1 MLDATNPVM
10 LALLWLTLVG
20 VLAALAWRT
29 FRRDQR
35 EYRRFKRFR
44 TTKRRQLMLR
54 RWLAIS
60 FSLFG
65 GITVVVLLASG
76 RFAAPLLTEVQAWT
90 WVSWLLSVFSAHPE
104 ITSGVVIGA
113 ILGIVGLTILGVL
126 AVRKEGD
133 EIISVGDIQAILPR
147 NRQELVLGGLLSLNA
162 GVVEELLFRL
172 ALPALL
178 FATTGNAIVAIVGS
192 LLLFGMMHSY
202 QGVAG
207 ILITTIIGA
216 LFMAVYV
223 LSGSI
228 LGAIIAHAV
237 LDLRSLVIIP
247 MAIGRVHRID
257 GRLNPRTDPPPRS
270 PVEQAPAE
278 QAPSAQAPAAT
289 AATPAAAPPNEN

>member
-1 MLDATNPVM
+1 MLDPTNPVM

-54 RWLAIS
+54 RWLVIS

-257 GRLNPRTDPPPRS
+257 GRLNPRTDPPPRA
-270 PVEQAPAE
+270 PTEQAPT
-278 QAPSAQAPAAT
+278 AT
-289 AATPAAAPPNEN
+289 AASPAAAPPNEN